1 MATHSSEKIWTGVSH
16 LFSLLIMR
24 RCPTKLLVPHKRA
37 INFFAKFERYILD
50 YHRTKLDSISLFVT
64 RISELLYE
72 IFLQGGARCGILVTF
87 TRTGKV
93 IDKST
98 MFRAEKRAAQ
108 LSFFSVLAGSKNSAS
123 CKQLQWLERVADR
136 NKVRED
142 VSRLIYL

>member
-1 MATHSSEKIWTGVSH
+1 
-16 LFSLLIMR
+16 MR

-50 YHRTKLDSISLFVT
+50 YHRTKLNSISLFAT

-108 LSFFSVLAGSKNSAS
+108 LSFFPYLRAQKIVQAENSCNGWKEWRIVIRYGRTS
-123 CKQLQWLERVADR
+123 LG
-136 NKVRED
+136 
-142 VSRLIYL
+142 